1 MRPPYVPPP
10 YVPPPLEPPGA
21 GGQNRKRRNFDG
33 YNAVDSDRNAAIVDE
48 AHVRLNTATQSSNSI
63 PPSPPIFRPPPS
75 LFVSHRDPQLPSKRS
90 LNSDSDRE
98 RRGLTCYSPADI
110 PPPYVPP
117 PPEPREPPGAG
128 GQNRKRREFDGYD
141 AVDSDRNTV
150 IVDEAHVRHDTATQ
164 SSNSIPPSPPIF
176 RGEYTPYYIQVDDV
190 ILNDDAI
197 FNDDMRAPS
206 EDVSENLLDPISPSA
221 PSIQAPSFS
230 SSEHPNHP
238 ARAFMPPL
246 QRAETD
252 RRHEIH
258 SRDYGA
264 GHPEC
269 RGCDGVCGH
278 GPCVHCVSSWGLWG
292 ITNFYPPSR

>member
-1 MRPPYVPPP
+1 MVMGTPRNSLILVPRIEVPGMGSPRCMALFQRVMFNIALVMMLILPSLTAVQANYCADYSVSSVMFPPYVPTPP
-10 YVPPPLEPPGA
+10 YDQ
-21 GGQNRKRRNFDG
+21 GGRRD
-33 YNAVDSDRNAAIVDE
+33 
-48 AHVRLNTATQSSNSI
+48 
-63 PPSPPIFRPPPS
+63 
-75 LFVSHRDPQLPSKRS
+75 
-90 LNSDSDRE
+90 
-98 RRGLTCYSPADI
+98 
-110 PPPYVPP
+110 
-117 PPEPREPPGAG
+117 
-128 GQNRKRREFDGYD
+128 FDGYD
-141 AVDSDRNTV
+141 AVDSDRNAAM
-150 IVDEAHVRHDTATQ
+150 VDEAHVRLDTATQ

-190 ILNDDAI
+190 ILNDDDI

-269 RGCDGVCGH
+269 RGCDGVCGN
-278 GPCVHCVSSWGLWG
+278 GPCVHCVSSWSSWG
-292 ITNFYPPSR
+292 ITNLYPPSR